1 MDGKSSWV
9 IQSQWDGNTR
19 LETSVYP
26 DLNPAPLLVKVPGQ
40 HDARLHDLKDI
51 LPAGHCPVD
60 VLPRFT
66 GMKLGKLVS
75 ADAING
81 YGGGV

>member
-1 MDGKSSWV
+1 MDGKSSGV
-9 IQSQWDGNTR
+9 IQSQWDGDTR

-26 DLNPAPLLVKVPGQ
+26 DLNPTSLLVKVPGQ

-51 LPAGHCPVD
+51 LSAGHRPVN

-66 GMKLGKLVS
+66 GMELGKLVS
-75 ADAING
+75 ADAVG
-81 YGGGV
+81 SYGGGV